1 MLSASLNKIFPS
13 FLHTAIIFFN
23 HSSICPFL
31 SFSQVK
37 EILKF
42 MSYTAYNSLLE
53 ISFCMDEFAMPMG
66 TPEETCP
73 IEGLNSGEK
82 PQEGVI
88 FEMNRDGIPNL
99 NRDGIPNLNR
109 DGIPNLNR
117 DGIPNLNRDGIP
129 NLNRDGIPNLNR
141 DGIPNLNRDGIP
153 NLIRDGIPNLNRD
166 GIPNLNRDGIPNQ
179 NFSTDSGNGKKII
192 TGDVGGVEEEK
203 KAVCDIEEKKN
214 VCASDEDHLGKSDK
228 HYVSSTGFVE
238 SEITQDSLSDVV
250 SIKPKPET
258 EKIESST
265 PNNEENDS
273 FARIQKQNQECLVR
287 NDNWRTSNNGDDFAK
302 FQEGLTTAEN
312 PKSSPLLRSKRLLR
326 VDSESGFKRKSC
338 DITELTDASDPLL
351 NYQKTKDESIFESS
365 VVEFQEHKQTKQHLF
380 KRLLSGVIL
389 SVCPYHRYGLP
400 YLESHRGMVCRV
412 RKFLP
417 EDLYHSPLFEG
428 EGQSS
433 RTKYHDLDY
442 TTKYSTKTN
451 IQITEA
457 HPFILCKLTESYLE
471 NRIQVSTR
479 IFGCHGYFVLGCR

>member
-1 MLSASLNKIFPS
+1 
-13 FLHTAIIFFN
+13 
-23 HSSICPFL
+23 
-31 SFSQVK
+31 
-37 EILKF
+37 

-153 NLIRDGIPNLNRD
+153 NLNRDGIPNLSRDGIPNLNRD
-166 GIPNLNRDGIPNQ
+166 GIPNLNRDGIPNLNRDGIPNLNRDGIPNLNRDEIPNQ
-179 NFSTDSGNGKKII
+179 NISTDRGNGKFFI

-203 KAVCDIEEKKN
+203 KAVCDIELQFEEKKN
-214 VCASDEDHLGKSDK
+214 VCASDDDHLDKSDRND
-228 HYVSSTGFVE
+228 VSSTGFVE

-258 EKIESST
+258 EKIE
-265 PNNEENDS
+265 ENDS
-273 FARIQKQNQECLVR
+273 FARIQKQNQECLVQ
-287 NDNWRTSNNGDDFAK
+287 NDNWRTSNSGDDFAK

-389 SVCPYHRYGLP
+389 SVCPYHRYSLP